1 MTWPQ
6 IESPSQT
13 NDLTLSPT
21 LSPQSCLLQRTCPYM
36 VTFGGPV
43 PAMVDY
49 QGTTYVLNQGVT
61 PAFTSPGTWGPIVVV
76 TRGCTGALGRVSSP
90 ACL

>member
-6 IESPSQT
+6 IQSPSQS
-13 NDLTLSPT
+13 NDLTLS
-21 LSPQSCLLQRTCPYM
+21 RAFYR
-36 VTFGGPV
+36 GPV

-49 QGTTYVLNQGVT
+49 QGATYVLNQGVT
-61 PAFTSPGTWGPIVVV
+61 RAFTSPGTWGPIGVM
-76 TRGCTGALGRVSSP
+76 TRGCTGASGRVSSP